1 MIYGLYT
8 SFDDFVGWVKRH
20 DSSSCMEDFSIEINE
35 AMAREIDESLLV
47 MPRDDQ
53 NYVNGYSLCG
63 VKVSVWS
70 EFRLLHLIQPEPPLI
85 WFRYELRRGKLYTID
100 ESGNLI
106 PAVESPKFKVEP
118 YTPPK
123 DEWQIVIN

>member
-1 MIYGLYT
+1 MIYGLPKT
-8 SFDDFVGWVKRH
+8 FDDFVSLVKRH
-20 DSSSCMEDFSIEINE
+20 DHTARMEDFSIDINE

-47 MPRDDQ
+47 MPRDKY
-53 NYVNGYSLCG
+53 NYVEGYSLCG
-63 VKVSVWS
+63 MEVAVWKQ
-70 EFRLLHLIQPEPPLI
+70 FGRLHLIQPEPPLI
-85 WFRYELRRGKLYTID
+85 WFRYELRHGKLYTID